1 MNDVC
6 LQLGPL
12 FAHKPIP
19 SLHTAVLLVSI
30 LYLTAFLCQHLAE
43 SLGQMYLF
51 ALVLLSPAVPSFLST
66 PALSLCEWL
75 LSPASVQEH
84 TVDIP
89 PVSNGPSR
97 GLPPTQLILPPS
109 QQQSLRKSQ
118 GSVLYCRQ
126 FWALFVKRAI
136 SAKRDRLAVVMQL
149 LVPILLVLLALR
161 AGKASSSL
169 VQEPSLLIS
178 RCAVLCCAVLCH
190 N

>member
-1 MNDVC
+1 M
-6 LQLGPL
+6 
-12 FAHKPIP
+12 
-19 SLHTAVLLVSI
+19 LHYDGIALVACCFNHWAECAYMHECCCRM
-30 LYLTAFLCQHLAE
+30 LYLAPVQIQRAQV
-43 SLGQMYLF
+43 G
-51 ALVLLSPAVPSFLST
+51 VLYWVLSPP
-66 PALSLCEWL
+66 
-75 LSPASVQEH
+75 SVQEH

-97 GLPPTQLILPPS
+97 GVPPTQLILPPS
-109 QQQSLRKSQ
+109 QHQGMRKSQ

-126 FWALFVKRAI
+126 LWALFVKRAI

-178 RCAVLCCAVLCH
+178 RCAVLCCAALPCAVLRCALS
-190 N
+190 NARL

>member
-1 MNDVC
+1 
-6 LQLGPL
+6 
-12 FAHKPIP
+12 
-19 SLHTAVLLVSI
+19 
-30 LYLTAFLCQHLAE
+30 
-43 SLGQMYLF
+43 MYLF
-51 ALVLLSPAVPSFLST
+51 ALVLLSSAVPSFLST

-178 RCAVLCCAVLCH
+178 RCAVLCCATIKLVG
-190 N
+190 

>member
-1 MNDVC
+1 M
-6 LQLGPL
+6 
-12 FAHKPIP
+12 
-19 SLHTAVLLVSI
+19 TALLCRQVV
-30 LYLTAFLCQHLAE
+30 T
-43 SLGQMYLF
+43 SLGQMHTSCCQICAKLLF
-51 ALVLLSPAVPSFLST
+51 KSKLRKLPLCDQVLSPPF
-66 PALSLCEWL
+66 
-75 LSPASVQEH
+75 VQEH

-89 PVSNGPSR
+89 PVSNGPLR
-97 GLPPTQLILPPS
+97 GVPPTQLIHPLS

-178 RCAVLCCAVLCH
+178 RCAVLC
-190 N
+190 